1 MRCGKEKFKRLY
13 QHHNSR
19 DMLFLNTF

>member
-1 MRCGKEKFKRLY
+1 MKDRKEKFKRLY